1 MFRLFAIA
9 AVVVAFGAT
18 LYFSGDALEAWE
30 SPQPS
35 AKASPVAA
43 KKAKAKKRHRQRAA
57 SRTHARRLTPN
68 HEATWLNH
76 LNALCRHSEDE
87 AAAIPLPITAEGG
100 SYYFRQVVQVARR
113 FNQKAEVLIRR
124 VAASA
129 DADRLARLFDQEES
143 LMQDLLTA
151 AEQKQVDRLR
161 RIAPALVAVGKS
173 ENKIFAG
180 LGARDCTASDDP
192 FRA

>member
-18 LYFSGDALEAWE
+18 LYFSGNALEAWE

-35 AKASPVAA
+35 AKAAPVAA
-43 KKAKAKKRHRQRAA
+43 KKAKRRHRQRAS
-57 SRTHARRLTPN
+57 SRKHAQRPARR
-68 HEATWLNH
+68 HKATWLSQ
-76 LNALCRHSEDE
+76 LNTLCRHSEDE

-100 SYYFRQVVQVARR
+100 LYYFRQVVQVARR
-113 FNQKAEVLIRR
+113 FNRKAEVLMRQG
-124 VAASA
+124 AAPA

-143 LMQDLLTA
+143 LMQNLLTA

-161 RIAPALVAVGKS
+161 RIAPNLVAVGKS
-173 ENKIFAG
+173 ENKILAG
-180 LGARDCTASDDP
+180 LGARDCTVSDDP

>member
-9 AVVVAFGAT
+9 AVVGAVGAT

-35 AKASPVAA
+35 AKAAPVAA
-43 KKAKAKKRHRQRAA
+43 KKSKAKKRHRQRAA
-57 SRTHARRLTPN
+57 SPKHTRRPTPR
-68 HEATWLNH
+68 HKATWLTR
-76 LNALCRHSEDE
+76 LNALCRNSEDE

-100 SYYFRQVVQVARR
+100 LYYFRQVVQVARR
-113 FNQKAEVLIRR
+113 FNRKAEVLMRR
-124 VAASA
+124 GADPA

-151 AEQKQVDRLR
+151 AEQKQLDRLR
-161 RIAPALVAVGKS
+161 RMAPALVAVGKS
-173 ENKIFAG
+173 ENKILAG
-180 LGARDCTASDDP
+180 LGARDCTVADDP